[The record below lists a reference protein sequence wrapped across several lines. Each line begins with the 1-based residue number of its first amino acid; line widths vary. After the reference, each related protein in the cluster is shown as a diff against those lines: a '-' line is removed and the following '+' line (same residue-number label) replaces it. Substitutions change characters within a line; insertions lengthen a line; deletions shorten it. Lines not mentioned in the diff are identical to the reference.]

1 MNGFA
6 APLMRSDFS
15 WSCAGCVNFR
25 PILFRLEQFHQCSDF
40 DPFQLQ
46 KPEWRIKRPKMTE
59 RSFLK
64 LMRCHNRS
72 WRTIRSSCTQNKSP
86 KARYLVFGEL
96 EHLAS
101 CHTRSFWQS
110 QPMPVDSAN
119 NPPPTPRITSIDAL
133 RGFVMFTMIFVND
146 LAGAPKSVVPD
157 WMVHFSDRHKHGSGM
172 TFVDLVF
179 PAFLFIVG
187 MSIPF
192 ALGGRLNK
200 GEPSWKILYHVATRA
215 LALLAIG
222 ILMVN
227 GESPADES
235 PGWSPELWSYTMFLS
250 AILAFCTIAPRAATE
265 SATKFWKTFSLCL
278 RAAGFAGMIYCAFT
292 FQGRHDRHII
302 TLSPFAI
309 NTEWYGILGIIGWSY
324 LFAAIIFLA
333 VRNHRTALL
342 GCVALLLCLYPAD
355 KKGLFDGFWL
365 DRIFGIGEIG
375 AHTSIVV
382 AGLLLASTLITAD
395 TTTVMTRTW
404 FTLQFVAGC
413 SAAALLLNGLYGISK
428 NNATP
433 SWCLWSCAITAI
445 LWLSFYFI
453 TDVHSV
459 KWVARPLSIAGQN
472 VLLAYLLSEMLPS
485 PFDLIHFSN
494 PPGLAWYI
502 FRCAAWAFLLLC
514 LTAGL
519 NRFGFRLKL

>member
-1 MNGFA
+1 
-6 APLMRSDFS
+6 
-15 WSCAGCVNFR
+15 
-25 PILFRLEQFHQCSDF
+25 
-40 DPFQLQ
+40 
-46 KPEWRIKRPKMTE
+46 
-59 RSFLK
+59 
-64 LMRCHNRS
+64 
-72 WRTIRSSCTQNKSP
+72 
-86 KARYLVFGEL
+86 
-96 EHLAS
+96 
-101 CHTRSFWQS
+101 
-110 QPMPVDSAN
+110 MPVDSGKKPLPA
-119 NPPPTPRITSIDAL
+119 PRITSIDAL

-157 WMVHFSDRHKHGSGM
+157 WMVHFSDRHRHGSGM

-200 GEPSWKILYHVATRA
+200 GEPVWKIFGHVAMRA

-227 GESPADES
+227 GESAADES
-235 PGWSPELWSYTMFLS
+235 PGWSPELWSYAMFLS
-250 AILAFCTIAPRAATE
+250 AIFAFCTIAPRTATAGAA
-265 SATKFWKTFSLCL
+265 KFWKIFSLCL
-278 RAAGFAGMIYCAFT
+278 RALGFAGMIYCAFT
-292 FQGRHDRHII
+292 FQGSQGRHIV

-324 LFAAIIFLA
+324 LFAAMIYLA
-333 VRNHRTALL
+333 FRNHRTALL
-342 GCVALLLCLYPAD
+342 GCMALLLCLYPAER
-355 KKGLFDGFWL
+355 KGLFDGFWL

-382 AGLLLASTLITAD
+382 AGLLLASILVTAE
-395 TTTVMTRTW
+395 TATVRMRTR
-404 FTLQFVAGC
+404 FVLLFVAGC
-413 SAAALLLNGLYGISK
+413 ATAALLLKGLYGISK

-433 SWCLWSCAITAI
+433 SWCLWSCAITAT
-445 LWLSFYFI
+445 LWLLFYFI
-453 TDVHSV
+453 TDVHPT
-459 KWVARPLSIAGQN
+459 KFIAKPLSIAGQN

-485 PFDLIHFSN
+485 PFGLIHFNN

-502 FRCAAWAFLLLC
+502 FRCAAWALLLLC

-519 NRFGFRLKL
+519 NRLGFRLKL